1 MSKSYHISRFLNEKE
16 QGNLAQYD
24 NTLSHLLFHR
34 GIKTY
39 SDAQKFLEPNYD
51 DQSYDPYLLKDAR
64 KSALRIIEAIKS
76 GQKIAI
82 YADYDADGIPGASLW
97 HSFFSKIGYKN
108 FVIYIPHR
116 HDEGFGLNIEAVE
129 QLANEKVDLIVTV
142 DCGITDILPA
152 KKAKDLGV
160 DLIITDHHEPKDI
173 LPEAYAIIDHKQKD
187 CNYPDKNICGSGVA
201 YKLIQAILK
210 TDRLSL
216 SEGHE
221 KWFLDLVGIAT
232 LSDMVPLIGEN
243 RIFAY
248 YGLKVL
254 RKSPRLG
261 LSQLLKKL
269 KINQRYI
276 NEDDIG
282 YMITPRINA
291 ASRMGLPMDAFHL
304 LTAENEI
311 DAEKY
316 ADHLDK
322 INNERKGVVAS
333 LVKDVKKS
341 LHQRYGDNLP
351 SVLVI
356 GNPEWRPSLLG
367 LVANTCA
374 EEFNRPAFFWGR
386 DGGNIIKGSCRS
398 PKGFS
403 LVEIM
408 KNCPTKTFLQFGG
421 HHQSGGFSVANE
433 EIHFLENRLIESSEN
448 LHNKNRQTEE
458 DEKDYID
465 LEISLDEIDEN
476 FVEKIIKLGPFGVG
490 NPRPVFLTKNLFPL
504 TIKKFGKKSEHIEL
518 KFKLKNRELSAIS
531 FFSGNSKWAESIGQN
546 KKIDL
551 VYSIEKSHFRGR
563 PEIRLRILDLNV
575 Y

>member
-1 MSKSYHISRFLNEKE
+1 MLSAHDPI
-16 QGNLAQYD
+16 
-24 NTLSHLLFHR
+24 LSHLLYHR
-34 GIKTY
+34 GIIDNE
-39 SDAQKFLEPNYD
+39 SVENFIEPNYD
-51 DQSYDPYLLKDAR
+51 EQSYDPYLLKDAR

-210 TDRLSL
+210 TDRLGL

-232 LSDMVPLIGEN
+232 LSDMVPLTGEN

-254 RKSPRLG
+254 RKSHRLG
-261 LSQLLKKL
+261 LVQLLKKL

-333 LVKDVKKS
+333 LIKEVKKN

-351 SVLVI
+351 NVLVI

-490 NPRPVFLTKNLFPL
+490 NPRPVFLTKNLFTL

-531 FFSGNSKWAESIGQN
+531 FFGGNSKWAESIGQN

-563 PEIRLRILDLNV
+563 PEIRLRILDLIV